1 LTANLDPQVRAE
13 DPEKYMLVRHEPL
26 MRGVSDPA
34 PHAWE
39 SISAHFQ
46 IFLTQRSSAAFFF
59 LACEYEAAALKPIAK
74 QERTVDHTQ
83 PTFDPVRTLT
93 DRLEKLGISKNFF
106 GELCGYSSSEISNFL
121 NGKRT
126 LGGERTLQFDA
137 MLRSLED
144 LTDLFQPVGI
154 RFSNREQVLRL
165 IKSCEIKPEAAMS
178 VRASLSEL
186 TAFDALAGRT
196 QISE

>member
-1 LTANLDPQVRAE
+1 
-13 DPEKYMLVRHEPL
+13 M
-26 MRGVSDPA
+26 
-34 PHAWE
+34 
-39 SISAHFQ
+39 
-46 IFLTQRSSAAFFF
+46 
-59 LACEYEAAALKPIAK
+59 
-74 QERTVDHTQ
+74 DHTQ